1 MHKPDYRL
9 IYFIIGSIVALD
21 QLTKILIQKMVS
33 FGISYFPPERI
44 EIIEGF
50 FYIVHIGN
58 EGAAWGLFSQFKE
71 LLIIFSF
78 AMLFLIYFA
87 RRHFQLEKRRM
98 QIAFGFLIG
107 GILGNLIDRIRMGY
121 VIDFIDIH
129 LPFSVPGILPLGR
142 WPAFNIADSSIVIG
156 LVIYLLLSGSNN
168 QSKIH

>member
-1 MHKPDYRL
+1 
-9 IYFIIGSIVALD
+9 
-21 QLTKILIQKMVS
+21 MVS

-44 EIIEGF
+44 EIIEDF
-50 FYIVHIGN
+50 LYLVHIGN

-71 LLIIFSF
+71 LLVILSIV
-78 AMLFLIYFA
+78 MLFLIYFA
-87 RRHFQLEKRRM
+87 RKHFQLEKRPM

-129 LPFSVPGILPLGR
+129 LPFSIPVILPLGR
-142 WPAFNIADSSIVIG
+142 WPAFNIADSAIVIG
-156 LVIYLLLSGSNN
+156 LAIYLLRSGSIN

>member
-1 MHKPDYRL
+1 
-9 IYFIIGSIVALD
+9 
-21 QLTKILIQKMVS
+21 MVS

-107 GILGNLIDRIRMGY
+107 GILGN
-121 VIDFIDIH
+121 
-129 LPFSVPGILPLGR
+129 
-142 WPAFNIADSSIVIG
+142 
-156 LVIYLLLSGSNN
+156 
-168 QSKIH
+168 